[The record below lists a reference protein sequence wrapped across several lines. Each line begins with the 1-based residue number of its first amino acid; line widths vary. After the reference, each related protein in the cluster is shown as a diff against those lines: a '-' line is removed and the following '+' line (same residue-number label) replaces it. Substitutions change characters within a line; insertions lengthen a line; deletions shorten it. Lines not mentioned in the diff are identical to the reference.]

1 MSVKSKVRTAAKWL
15 AGAAAVG
22 AAVYGTQAGAAWLR
36 YGIPN
41 REDPSSEDK
50 DLILNALMPGYEIV
64 ERHSIA
70 VDAPF
75 DITFQTAC
83 EIDLEDSRLSRAV
96 FRARER
102 LLGTTPRDNLL
113 PRGILAQ
120 TKALGWATLAEVPH
134 HEIVMGAVTQ
144 PWLADVVFRGLPLDE
159 FLAFDDPAYV
169 KIVWTLRADRVTATT
184 SVFRTETRALA
195 CGPEARAK
203 FRRYWS
209 LVSPGIA
216 LIRLTLLKPVKQEAE
231 RRFAATADRTV

>member
-1 MSVKSKVRTAAKWL
+1 
-15 AGAAAVG
+15 
-22 AAVYGTQAGAAWLR
+22 
-36 YGIPN
+36 
-41 REDPSSEDK
+41 
-50 DLILNALMPGYEIV
+50 V

-75 DITFQTAC
+75 DVTFRAAC
-83 EIDLEDSRLSRAV
+83 EVDLEDSRLSRAV

-102 LLGTTPRDNLL
+102 LLGTAPQANPL

-120 TKALGWATLAEVPH
+120 TQALGWATLAEVPN

-159 FLAFDDPAYV
+159 FLAFDDPAFV
-169 KIVWTLRADRVTATT
+169 KIVWTIRADRVTPTT
-184 SVFRTETRALA
+184 SIFRTETRALA
-195 CGPEARAK
+195 CGPEARVK

-216 LIRLTLLKPVKQEAE
+216 LIRITLLNPVKREAE
-231 RRFAATADRTV
+231 RRHRESVE

>member
-1 MSVKSKVRTAAKWL
+1 MSAKSKFRTAAKWL
-15 AGAAAVG
+15 AGAAAIG
-22 AAVYGTQAGAAWLR
+22 AAVYGTKAGTAWYR
-36 YGIPN
+36 YGNPN
-41 REDPSSEDK
+41 REDE
-50 DLILNALMPGYEIV
+50 DLILNALLPGYEIV

-75 DITFQTAC
+75 DITFQAAC
-83 EIDLEDSRLSRAV
+83 EADLEDSRLSRAI

-102 LLGTTPRDNLL
+102 LLGTSPQASPL

-120 TKALGWATLAEVPH
+120 TKALGWATLAEVPN

-159 FLAFDDPAYV
+159 FLAFDDPAFV
-169 KIVWTLRADRVTATT
+169 KIVWTIRADRVTATT
-184 SVFRTETRALA
+184 SIFRTETRALA
-195 CGPEARAK
+195 CGPEARTK

-216 LIRLTLLKPVKQEAE
+216 LIRLTLLDPVKQEAE
-231 RRFAATADRTV
+231 RRFGAASERPE